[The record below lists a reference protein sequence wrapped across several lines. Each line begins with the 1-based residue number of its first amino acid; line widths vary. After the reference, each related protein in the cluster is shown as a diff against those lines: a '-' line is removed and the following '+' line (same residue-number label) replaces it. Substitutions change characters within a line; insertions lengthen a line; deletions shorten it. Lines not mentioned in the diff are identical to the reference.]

1 MKFRTEIP
9 RPEYPF
15 LIGYESKSIFM
26 GSCFSDHIGNYL
38 KNNGFPVLSNPF
50 GILFNP
56 ASIVNALKMAINP
69 DLFNDTFYS
78 FYDEKWISFAHHGKF
93 SNPDKFLFIENI
105 DNQLKN
111 TNFFL
116 KNTNFLFITFGTSY
130 CYLHKKNN
138 IIVSNCHKIP
148 AREFEKIR
156 LDTEEIV
163 NSFDFL
169 FEWIIDH
176 NPEMKVIFTVS
187 PVRHLADGFHEN
199 TLSKSILHLA
209 VDKMVDN
216 KTAFYF
222 PSYEIIQD
230 DLRDYRF
237 YASDLCHPGDNAIE
251 YMEEMFADSFFSEE
265 TKKRLKVIEKDNKL
279 KSHKVIKRL

>member
-15 LIGYESKSIFM
+15 LIGYENKSIFM

-38 KNNGFPVLSNPF
+38 INHGFPVLSNPF

-56 ASIVNALKMAINP
+56 ASIINALKMAINP
-69 DLFNDTFYS
+69 DLFKDTFYS
-78 FYDEKWISFAHHGKF
+78 FYDNNWISFAHHGKF
-93 SNPDKFLFIENI
+93 SNPDKFLFLANI
-105 DNQLKN
+105 DNQLKH
-111 TNFFL
+111 TNLFL
-116 KNTNFLFITFGTSY
+116 KNTHFLFITFGTSY
-130 CYLHKKNN
+130 GYLHKKNN

-163 NSFDFL
+163 TSFDFL
-169 FEWIIDH
+169 FEWIKEH

-187 PVRHLADGFHEN
+187 PVRHLGDGFHEN

-216 KTAFYF
+216 QTAFYF

-237 YASDLCHPGDNAIE
+237 YASDLCHPGENAIE

-265 TKKRLKVIEKDNKL
+265 TKKRLIVFEKDNKL
-279 KSHKVIKRL
+279 KSHKVIKRP